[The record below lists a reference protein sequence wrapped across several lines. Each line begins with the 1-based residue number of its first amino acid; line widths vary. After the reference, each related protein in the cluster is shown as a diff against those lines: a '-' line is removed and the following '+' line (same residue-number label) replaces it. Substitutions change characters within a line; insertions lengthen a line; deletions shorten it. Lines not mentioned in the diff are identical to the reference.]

1 MDIIAKCTFTNMHEG
16 LLSLSTIYTT
26 FIYKNVVC
34 VRERECEWECVCVL
48 ESVIESV
55 YTQNTYLIYSLF

>member
-1 MDIIAKCTFTNMHEG
+1 M
-16 LLSLSTIYTT
+16 L
-26 FIYKNVVC
+26 C
-34 VRERECEWECVCVL
+34 VFRERECEWECVCVL